1 MNTLTNN
8 LKRRRHQ
15 LKTLL
20 PGVQRSSRIAFSI
33 GLSIGLLVS
42 IIIALYASLGPQNN
56 PMQRL
61 FSTTEVS
68 DLNAQLSTL
77 QRDNQ
82 ELKEATARSVEL
94 QKLDEEER
102 EKLNLLITNL
112 ESENARLKEDL
123 AFFEGFIPG
132 SLEGTI
138 SLKRLQVTRDT
149 VPNQYRYR
157 ALLIQGNDSPPVN
170 LKVQLLIKTLNKDK
184 PAVIVLPA
192 TPNAKDPQF
201 EIRLTRFSRVAGTF
215 SLPDGAKLQSVEL
228 RILEGGTIRAQSN
241 TKL

>member
-1 MNTLTNN
+1 MSKLTHN
-8 LKRRRHQ
+8 LRRRRNQ

-20 PGVQRSSRIAFSI
+20 PGVQRSSRIAFAI
-33 GLSIGLLVS
+33 GLGLGLMVS
-42 IIIALYASLGPQNN
+42 VAIALYASLGPQNN
-56 PMQRL
+56 AMQRL
-61 FSTTEVS
+61 FSTPEVS
-68 DLNAQLSTL
+68 DLNTQLDTL
-77 QRDNQ
+77 RRENQ
-82 ELKEATARSVEL
+82 DLKDTAARSAEL

-112 ESENARLKEDL
+112 EGENARLKEDL

-132 SLEGTI
+132 SLEGAI

-157 ALLIQGNDSPPVN
+157 ALLIQGNDSQPVN

-184 PAVIVLPA
+184 PAVIVLPSNA
-192 TPNAKDPQF
+192 GAKDPQF

-215 SLPDGAKLQSVEL
+215 SLPEGAKLQSVEL
-228 RILEGGTIRAQSN
+228 RILEGGTIRAQSS